1 MNLFKKIYLFYY
13 EGFKNMKVGKSL
25 WLIIAIKLFILFAII
40 KWLFFPNILKTE
52 FKNDTERSQY
62 ILEQLTQTKEK

>member
-1 MNLFKKIYLFYY
+1 
-13 EGFKNMKVGKSL
+13 MKVGKSL